1 MRGLLAHR
9 TSPER
14 ALESLYRRH
23 AGDVYRYALAV
34 LGSPGDAEDVTQT
47 TFINA
52 YRAMERGE
60 QPRQPRDW
68 LRAIAHNLCRQH
80 FRQAARRPHA
90 APLDEDVGEL
100 VADDEAPAL
109 DDLMRA
115 LKQLPYSQ
123 RSALVLREFEGRSLK
138 EISTDLEV
146 SPSAVET
153 LLFRARRS
161 LREQLEGNLTCFE
174 AERAISQQ
182 LDGVLARAERGGL
195 RAHLRSCDQC
205 ASLARRL
212 RAQRGAMRSLGL
224 VPLPV
229 SLASVPIGGGAAA
242 SGVAGGAVL
251 AGPLVAKVAAG
262 ALAAAAVAGLGY
274 ESAAHH
280 VWRIGEAKPAHV
292 RGRSHSPARPHR
304 PRVTV
309 TTPAAF
315 AASSSP
321 PRNGAQPGPGH
332 PSPSSGRSTVLRGV
346 SGAQAL
352 QPLKKGQPSPKNP
365 SQKLGAA
372 PVAKQHLTAKAVGH
386 VKHHGTRSAVP
397 AKPRKHLSPT
407 RKRHRP
413 AANPPRS
420 KRAHR
425 ILNASAP
432 PRIVV
437 TPR

>member
-80 FRQAARRPHA
+80 FRQVARRPRA
-90 APLDEDVGEL
+90 APLDDDVGEL

-115 LKQLPYSQ
+115 LRQLPYSQ
-123 RSALVLREFEGRSLK
+123 RSALVLREFEGRTLK

-153 LLFRARRS
+153 LLFRACRS
-161 LREQLEGNLTCFE
+161 LREQLEASLTCFE

-182 LDGVLARAERGGL
+182 LDGMLARGERGGL
-195 RAHLRSCDQC
+195 RAHLRACDQC

-212 RAQRGAMRSLGL
+212 RAQRGALKSLGL

-229 SLASVPIGGGAAA
+229 SLASVPLGGGAAA

-274 ESAAHH
+274 EGAAHH

-292 RGRSHSPARPHR
+292 RGRSHGPARPHR
-304 PRVTV
+304 RPVTS
-309 TTPAAF
+309 TTAF
-315 AASSSP
+315 AASSPLLRDRSRP
-321 PRNGAQPGPGH
+321 DPGH
-332 PSPSSGRSTVLRGV
+332 PSVPGRRSSVLRGV
-346 SGAQAL
+346 SAAQAL
-352 QPLKKGQPSPKNP
+352 QPLKKAPRPAKSPAHNV
-365 SQKLGAA
+365 GAA
-372 PVAKQHLTAKAVGH
+372 PVAKLPHTTKAAGQVKQHGIRRAAPTKPPKH
-386 VKHHGTRSAVP
+386 VSPRRKQHH
-397 AKPRKHLSPT
+397 
-407 RKRHRP
+407 P
-413 AANPPRS
+413 AASPPRS
-420 KRAHR
+420 KRAHNVR
-425 ILNASAP
+425 SAP
-432 PRIVV
+432 LTRAASS
-437 TPR
+437 